1 MENKKAVI
9 YCFSGTGNTEK
20 VAREYKKI
28 FEENGVETLLY
39 SVSDNFDDMPNIKDY
54 DDITNY
60 RILPKENINY
70 SRLATDAYYSFPRD
84 RRTVKSSFEKLAK
97 SKQCKYIRET
107 SKSYHFDNK
116 WKEVDKREKNDKIFT
131 VGISTKVLNI
141 MIENMSE
148 NALRV
153 FFYLYREWNYW
164 VKYRG
169 HFGFDFSITQICT
182 SIGYCSTTKENRD
195 MVKNS
200 LTYLK
205 GCGIIE
211 IEESPVRK
219 GRGEYIRLTH
229 VSLQNLENAVYEAS
243 FLEEQEEPVE
253 ETKVDNTKVNS
264 VFDEDNIDMDDVFDM
279 FEQEYA

>member
-1 MENKKAVI
+1 MAD
-9 YCFSGTGNTEK
+9 SK
-20 VAREYKKI
+20 VLIPIDYEMLKCKNLKMGG
-28 FEENGVETLLY
+28 FLY
-39 SVSDNFDDMPNIKDY
+39 IAANSYY

-70 SRLATDAYYSFPRD
+70 SKLATDVYYSFPKD

-97 SKQCKYIRET
+97 SKKCKYITET
-107 SKSYHFDNK
+107 NKSYHFDNK
-116 WKEVDKREKNDKIFT
+116 WKQVDKREKNDKIFT

-169 HFGFDFSITQICT
+169 HFGFDFSITQICN

-195 MVKNS
+195 VVKNS

-205 GCGIIE
+205 GCGIID
-211 IEESPVRK
+211 IEDSPVRK

-229 VSLQNLENAVYEAS
+229 VSLQNLEKAVRETS
-243 FLEEQEEPVE
+243 FLEEKEKTEEV
-253 ETKVDNTKVNS
+253 VIDNNVGCSYN
-264 VFDEDNIDMDDVFDM
+264 EDDIDMNDVFDM